1 MITALGLATVWV
13 LDQDSAKAFFTE
25 KLGLE
30 LREDRTLGEGGMRW
44 VTVGTK
50 DQRELQLT
58 LMVPG
63 PPSLDPESAEQLRA
77 LVAKG
82 VLGAGAFT
90 TDDCAATYKELS
102 ARGVDFLQKPEKRP
116 YGVEAIFRDDSGNWF
131 SLTQPF
137 DDIDESVDWNHPST
151 GSADA
156 GDAS

>member
-1 MITALGLATVWV
+1 MIKGLGLATVWV

-30 LREDRTLGEGGMRW
+30 ERTDMTLGEGGMRW
-44 VTVGTK
+44 VTVGAK
-50 DQRELQLT
+50 DQPELQLT

-90 TDDCAATYKELS
+90 TDDCQAEYERLS
-102 ARGVDFLQKPEKRP
+102 ADGVTFIQKPEKRP
-116 YGVEAIFRDDSGNWF
+116 YGVEAIFRDDSGNWY
-131 SLTQPF
+131 SLTQPSERL
-137 DDIDESVDWNHPST
+137 DD
-151 GSADA
+151 SADWR
-156 GDAS
+156 